1 MIRDEA
7 ARGLYL
13 TQSFLAGNPNAEGS
27 FNGPLFVVGRVKE
40 IDPHRIRRRFAAERR
55 EVVMFASAVDSQQG
69 SGPMWAGTT
78 DRDDNLRAR
87 KVFP

>member
-1 MIRDEA
+1 VIRDEA

-40 IDPHRIRRRFAAERR
+40 IDPDRVRRLFAAECRQ
-55 EVVMFASAVDSQQG
+55 VVEFASAVDSQQG
-69 SGPMWAGTT
+69 NGPMWAGTG
-78 DRDDNLRAR
+78 DRVDNLRDR
-87 KVFP
+87 EVFP